1 MAGIG
6 LRKPFYALYSYDEKK
21 GTVSYTGGGLLAK
34 AVEFSA
40 SIESGDDNNLYADDV
55 IAESDRSF
63 ANGTISI
70 TTDDLTT
77 EASAA
82 ILGITPKK
90 ITIGSDTEVSELVY
104 DEDAETPY
112 LGFGVIIPKKR
123 GGVMSYRA
131 VVFPKIMFNVPEES
145 ATTKGESIEW
155 QTPTVEGTILRS
167 DADKH
172 PWKREVTVSDEAT
185 AAAYIKQQLNIT
197 EEQSARA
204 NAAIAL
210 GE

>member
-6 LRKPFYALYSYDEKK
+6 LRKPYYAIYNYAEESGAVTYS
-21 GTVSYTGGGLLAK
+21 GGGLLAK

-40 SIESGDDNNLYADDV
+40 SIESGDDNNLYADDG

-63 ANGTISI
+63 SNGTISI

-82 ILGITPKK
+82 ILGITPKE
-90 ITIGSDTEVSELVY
+90 ITIGEASGKVKELVY
-104 DEDAETPY
+104 DEDAVTPY

-123 GGVMSYRA
+123 NGAPSFRA
-131 VVFPKIMFNVPEES
+131 VVFPKIMFNVPEDA
-145 ATTKGESIEW
+145 ATTKGESVEW
-155 QTPTVEGTILRS
+155 KTPTIEGTILRS

-172 PWKREVTVSDEAT
+172 PWKREVTVPDEAT
-185 AAAYIKQQLNIT
+185 AITYIKQCLNIT
-197 EEQSARA
+197 DAPGA
-204 NAAIAL
+204 
-210 GE
+210 

>member
-1 MAGIG
+1 MASIG
-6 LRKPFYALYSYDEKK
+6 LRKPFYAIYNYNEES
-21 GTVSYTGGGLLAK
+21 GTVTYTGGGLLAK

-63 ANGTISI
+63 SNGSISI

-82 ILGITPKK
+82 ILGITAKE
-90 ITIGSDTEVSELVY
+90 ITVGSATKVSELVY
-104 DEDAETPY
+104 DEDAVTPY

-123 GGVMSYRA
+123 NGVLSFRA

-145 ATTKGESIEW
+145 ATTKGETIEW
-155 QTPTVEGTILRS
+155 KTPTIDGTILRS
-167 DADKH
+167 DAEKH
-172 PWKREVTVSDEAT
+172 PWKREVTVADEAT
-185 AAAYIKQQLNIT
+185 AIAYIKQQLNIT
-197 EEQSARA
+197 DSQSA
-204 NAAIAL
+204 
-210 GE
+210 